1 MDIDYTVAA
10 LMFPAIP
17 LMMTMYSNRF
27 HTLSALI
34 RQLHDKY
41 TFEKKVPPEL
51 ENQLHV
57 LNKRTNYLKYVTE
70 ENLVNYDEGYYADD
84 DGFDSTNM
92 SLVPGSLVVLYE
104 STDRTTKKVSILK
117 PSNADPKKEYGF
129 QSGQKQIYRGSI
141 L

>member
-34 RQLHDKY
+34 RQLHDKF

-51 ENQLHV
+51 EKQLHV
-57 LNKRTNYLKYVTE
+57 LNKRTNFLKYVMGFSSFGFLFNMLTV
-70 ENLVNYDEGYYADD
+70 LLLYLDLTFYARLSFALCCVCMIISIFLFLQEVRMSNEALKYHLSDM
-84 DGFDSTNM
+84 DS
-92 SLVPGSLVVLYE
+92 L
-104 STDRTTKKVSILK
+104 KKDL
-117 PSNADPKKEYGF
+117 
-129 QSGQKQIYRGSI
+129 
-141 L
+141 

>member
-34 RQLHDKY
+34 RKIHDQY
-41 TFEKKVPPEL
+41 TFEKKVPPEW

-57 LNKRTNYLKYVTE
+57 LNKRTNYR
-70 ENLVNYDEGYYADD
+70 NYNK
-84 DGFDSTNM
+84 TNRIF
-92 SLVPGSLVVLYE
+92 G
-104 STDRTTKKVSILK
+104 KKSICK
-117 PSNADPKKEYGF
+117 
-129 QSGQKQIYRGSI
+129 R
-141 L
+141 

>member
-34 RQLHDKY
+34 RQLHDKF

-51 ENQLHV
+51 EKQLHV
-57 LNKRTNYLKYVTE
+57 LNKRTNFLKYVMGFSSFGFLFNMLTV
-70 ENLVNYDEGYYADD
+70 LLLYLDLTFYARLSFALCCVCMIISIFLFLQEVRMSNEALKYHLSDM
-84 DGFDSTNM
+84 DSI
-92 SLVPGSLVVLYE
+92 
-104 STDRTTKKVSILK
+104 KKDL
-117 PSNADPKKEYGF
+117 
-129 QSGQKQIYRGSI
+129 
-141 L
+141 

>member
-34 RQLHDKY
+34 RKIHDQY
-41 TFEKKVPPEL
+41 TFEKKVPPEW

-57 LNKRTNYLKYVTE
+57 LNKRI
-70 ENLVNYDEGYYADD
+70 NL
-84 DGFDSTNM
+84 
-92 SLVPGSLVVLYE
+92 SLVLFYS
-104 STDRTTKKVSILK
+104 
-117 PSNADPKKEYGF
+117 
-129 QSGQKQIYRGSI
+129 QKLNPMSKAKII
-141 L
+141 T